1 MYVLDESHHPQ
12 NVQAADARC
21 QIDLIQLIGFLKF
34 RSSTLD
40 SDKASFKQILFPSN
54 ERTTIN
60 FFAGAE
66 QAAVF
71 LHAFRISDQLVEQL
85 RLTELVEKLMLDP
98 KPLQSLPNPLFGVL
112 FLLSEGQRFQYGEPC
127 VALEGLRVALS
138 MLMPTVVRICD
149 RQTRWATHCGNS
161 RRTLGSEVNLV
172 QGVSKRLYTPT
183 FGAYYSR
190 ATAVGG
196 YARSHFWHKPF
207 RPDARPAAQHL
218 RWTINSQELEK
229 KAKQRQTLIKAG
241 YAPVLADN
249 LMASGLYAIPAD
261 EYLSDHLAAFA
272 LDGQPPGQ
280 FYCPDVEQQQAA
292 FEELRNDRF
301 LLIDSYYG
309 HIWPIMG
316 IRPVCTYGRTTD
328 LPLSYDDLS
337 ERFIKL
343 KKSRSL
349 GVCCAGRVRIP
360 RILIETYEELLDLI
374 QVIKKVLDEAGE
386 KGKGIFFRGQTK
398 HYSIRRHP
406 SVCEF
411 LYGTQSE
418 DEVSLCTAASRAG
431 FDYDHF
437 ASEFQLQLQ
446 SMLYSNEETAA
457 FEAPDNNWLAQP
469 IYRCPFNHPRIA
481 QQYLKWLS
489 SYLDS
494 SWDVV
499 VMGLAQHYGIPTH
512 GLDITSDLD
521 TAIWF
526 AKRQSQHRV
535 SAINLS
541 HGVLY
546 IIATDTHLL
555 HQLDSIADLGFEA
568 LRPRRQKA
576 YLHYGGWGLHSN
588 LCAEE
593 VVAVV
598 QLGENIEPL
607 NEKSF
612 SFLFPP
618 PDEDLFYGNLRRL
631 QKRAQD
637 KSGYSYLT

>member
-12 NVQAADARC
+12 VVQTGDARC

-34 RSSTLD
+34 RSSTLN
-40 SDKASFKQILFPSN
+40 SDQAGFKQIVFPSA

-60 FFAGAE
+60 IFAGAE

-71 LHAFRISDQLVEQL
+71 LHAFRMSDQLVEQL
-85 RLTELVEKLMLDP
+85 KLTEFVQKLVLEPQK
-98 KPLQSLPNPLFGVL
+98 LQSLANPLLRVQ

-127 VALEGLRVALS
+127 VALEGLRVALA
-138 MLMPTVVRICD
+138 MLMPTAVRICNC
-149 RQTRWATHCGNS
+149 QSRWATQAANS

-172 QGVSKRLYTPT
+172 QGVSRRLYTPT

-190 ATAVGG
+190 AMAVGG

-207 RPDARPAAQHL
+207 EPGARPPDRHL
-218 RWTINSQELEK
+218 RWTINSLELEK
-229 KAKQRQTLIKAG
+229 KSKQRQKLIQAG
-241 YAPVLADN
+241 YAPELADN

-261 EYLSDHLAAFA
+261 EYVSDHLAAFA

-280 FYCPDVEQQQAA
+280 FFCSDMEQQQAG

-316 IRPVCTYGRTTD
+316 IRPVCAYGRTTD
-328 LPLSYDDLS
+328 LPLSYDGLS
-337 ERFIKL
+337 ERFINL
-343 KKSRSL
+343 KKREVFRVSR
-349 GVCCAGRVRIP
+349 AGRVRIP
-360 RILIETYEELLDLI
+360 RILVETYDELLDLI
-374 QVIKKVLDEAGE
+374 QAIREVLDEAGE
-386 KGKGIFFRGQTK
+386 KGKGIFFRGQTR
-398 HYSIRRHP
+398 HYSIPRHP
-406 SVCEF
+406 KVCEF

-446 SMLYSNEETAA
+446 SILYSKEEAAA
-457 FEAPDNNWLAQP
+457 FQKADNTWLAQP
-469 IYRCPFNHPRIA
+469 IYRCPFNHSGIA
-481 QQYLKWLS
+481 QKYLKWLS

-526 AKRQSQHRV
+526 AKRQSQP
-535 SAINLS
+535 

-546 IIATDTHLL
+546 VIATDSHLL
-555 HQLDSIADLGFEA
+555 HQLDNIADLGFEA

-598 QLGENIEPL
+598 YLGEKIEPA
-607 NEKSF
+607 NKKSL

-618 PDEDLFYGNLRRL
+618 PDEDLFYGNLLRL
-631 QKRAQD
+631 QKLTQD

>member
-1 MYVLDESHHPQ
+1 MYVLDETHHPQ
-12 NVQAADARC
+12 KVQADNARC
-21 QIDLIQLIGFLKF
+21 QIDLLQLIGFLKF
-34 RSSTLD
+34 RGSTLN
-40 SDKASFKQILFPSN
+40 SDNASFKQVLFPSDK
-54 ERTTIN
+54 RTTIN
-60 FFAGAE
+60 IFAGAE

-71 LHAFRISDQLVEQL
+71 LHAFRISEQLVEQL
-85 RLTELVEKLMLDP
+85 KLAELVEKLVLNP
-98 KPLQSLPNPLFGVL
+98 ESLRSLPNPLVRAS
-112 FLLSEGQRFQYGEPC
+112 FLLGEGQRFQHEPC
-127 VALEGLRVALS
+127 VALEGLRVALAI
-138 MLMPTVVRICD
+138 LMPTAVRICYC
-149 RQTRWATHCGNS
+149 QTSWATHANS
-161 RRTLGSEVNLV
+161 WCTLGSEVHLV

-190 ATAVGG
+190 AMAVGG
-196 YARSHFWHKPF
+196 YARSNFWHKPF
-207 RPDARPAAQHL
+207 EHNARPANKHL
-218 RWTINSQELEK
+218 RWTINSLELET
-229 KAKQRQTLIKAG
+229 KAKQRHTLIQAG
-241 YAPVLADN
+241 YAPGVADN

-261 EYLSDHLAAFA
+261 EYVSDHLAAFA

-280 FYCPDVEQQQAA
+280 FFCSDMEQQQAA

-316 IRPVCTYGRTTD
+316 IRPVCAYGRTTD
-328 LPLSYDDLS
+328 LPLSYDGLS
-337 ERFIKL
+337 ERFINQVKRRSFTV
-343 KKSRSL
+343 SR
-349 GVCCAGRVRIP
+349 AGRVRVP
-360 RILIETYEELLDLI
+360 RILLETYDELLDLI
-374 QVIKKVLDEAGE
+374 QAIREVLDEAGE
-386 KGKGIFFRGQTK
+386 KGKQIFFRGQTR
-398 HYSIRRHP
+398 HHSIRRHP

-418 DEVSLCTAASRAG
+418 DEVSLCTAASRAS

-437 ASEFQLQLQ
+437 TSEFQLQLQ
-446 SMLYSNEETAA
+446 SILYSREEAAA
-457 FEAPDNNWLAQP
+457 FQKADNTWLAQP
-469 IYRCPFNHPRIA
+469 IYRCPFNHPGIT
-481 QQYLKWLS
+481 QKYLKWLS

-526 AKRQSQHRV
+526 AKRQSQPRV
-535 SAINLS
+535 PAVNVD

-546 IIATDTHLL
+546 IIATDSHLL
-555 HQLDSIADLGFEA
+555 HQLDNIADLGFEA

-576 YLHYGGWGLHSN
+576 FLHYGGWGLHSN

-598 QLGENIEPL
+598 HLGEKIEPA
-607 NEKSF
+607 NEKSL

-618 PDEDLFYGNLRRL
+618 PDEDLFYENLLRL
-631 QKRAQD
+631 QKLAQD